1 MKSIFEIAYRYLIPA
16 IRREIV
22 KMLIKRGFME
32 VEIARSLNISYSLV
46 SRYLSGERGYNI
58 DLSRYRDVMEK
69 IERVADRIA
78 RKDIDF
84 YQIYEEIDR
93 IALYALSNRY
103 LCSTHKAI
111 EPYIDI
117 SKCNICPNLFSQQ
130 KVNSLISTI

>member
-1 MKSIFEIAYRYLIPA
+1 MKSVFEIAYRYLIPT

-22 KMLIKRGFME
+22 KMLIRRGFME
-32 VEIARSLNISYSLV
+32 
-46 SRYLSGERGYNI
+46 
-58 DLSRYRDVMEK
+58 
-69 IERVADRIA
+69 IEVVDRIA

-117 SKCNICPNLFSQQ
+117 SKCNICSNLFSQQ
-130 KVNSLISTI
+130 KVISLISLI

>member
-1 MKSIFEIAYRYLIPA
+1 
-16 IRREIV
+16 
-22 KMLIKRGFME
+22 MLIRRGFME
-32 VEIARSLNISYSLV
+32 
-46 SRYLSGERGYNI
+46 
-58 DLSRYRDVMEK
+58 
-69 IERVADRIA
+69 IEVVDRIA

-117 SKCNICPNLFSQQ
+117 SKCNICSNLFSQQ
-130 KVNSLISTI
+130 KVISLISLI